1 MNLFDFFRGKKQAR
15 EEAEKQTSLSEK
27 DLRWNRFIEEICVNG
42 ELSSLSGKQRIAAL
56 CFWYDTEMM
65 NGGFCQYQDNYPDT
79 DPNELKEALATV
91 GNEEIVRNYCKALEE
106 GEQNDWVETDAE
118 YGSFSPTLC
127 ELLQDY
133 VEKNKDEMV
142 EN

>member
-1 MNLFDFFRGKKQAR
+1 MNLFDFFRSKKAGK
-15 EEAEKQTSLSEK
+15 EAEKQAFLSEK
-27 DLRWNRFIEEICVNG
+27 DLRWNRFIEEICVDG
-42 ELSSLSGKQRIAAL
+42 DLSSLSEKQRIAAL
-56 CFWYDTEMM
+56 CFWYDSEMQ
-65 NGGFCQYQDNYPDT
+65 NGGFSQYQDSYPDT

-106 GEQNDWVETDAE
+106 GEQDDWVETDAE

-127 ELLQDY
+127 ELLQEY
-133 VEKNKDEMV
+133 VEKNKDEIL